1 LTTRTFSILTEGHHF
16 LEGLRW
22 HDGKLW
28 MSDFYAHRV
37 MSVDL
42 VGHVETVAEVP
53 GQPSG
58 LGWLPDGRMLVVS
71 MTDKKVMRREHD
83 GTLVVHADL
92 GPYAGGILNDMVVDS
107 VGRAYVGNF
116 GYDLFGGAPLRTT
129 PIIRVDPDGTVTPA
143 EEGLYFPNGS
153 VITPDGKTLIVNE
166 SAGNRISAFDIL
178 PGGALDR
185 RRDWAVFGETP
196 QHDDGVKALVDAVV
210 APDGC
215 SLDAEGALWVA
226 DAAGN
231 RVIRVAEGGE
241 ILEEIKTGDGVYC
254 TVLGGARGTTLFMA
268 AAPNFIA
275 AERKATRLGKVVMT
289 VVDVPRAGLS

>member
-1 LTTRTFSILTEGHHF
+1 MTKRTLSILTEGHHF

-28 MSDFYAHRV
+28 MSDFYSHRV

-42 VGHVETVAEVP
+42 AGHIETVAEVP
-53 GQPSG
+53 CQPSG

-71 MTDKKVMRREHD
+71 MTDKKVMRCEHN

-92 GPYAGGILNDMVVDS
+92 SAYAGGILNDMVVDS

-129 PIIRVDPDGTVTPA
+129 AIIRVDPDGTVTPG
-143 EEGLYFPNGS
+143 EDGLYFPNGS
-153 VITPDGKTLIVNE
+153 VITPDGKTLIVDE
-166 SAGNRISAFDIL
+166 SAGNRISAFDIS
-178 PGGALDR
+178 PGGALGK
-185 RRDWAVFGETP
+185 RRDWAVFGDTP
-196 QHDDGVKALVDAVV
+196 KHDDGVKALVEAVV

-231 RVIRVAEGGE
+231 RVIRVAEGGK
-241 ILEEIKTGDGVYC
+241 ILEEIKTGDGIYC
-254 TVLGGARGTTLFMA
+254 AVLGGARGTTLFMA

-289 VVDVPRAGLS
+289 EVDVPRAGLS